1 MTSRRTLRRPHEL
14 ALWAALPMAHTP
26 RIEGRL
32 KMILDHTR
40 SRRALTR
47 RVLLAALGFGTAALV
62 PLAMLRP
69 AARAQASPPQA
80 SPPQAS
86 PPPKRHMTRETAR
99 VSAVSAVLGEFDA
112 MRLVGEGRS
121 LTPQAAAGLERA
133 LALRPDDYAA
143 HIRLLG
149 YYGGHRFQGGPAKA
163 SYQQQ
168 VFWFIR
174 NHPESVLSG
183 TPETM
188 LLKREDPA
196 AFEEGKALW
205 LEQISKQP
213 DNTTL
218 LGKAAGYCT
227 LSDEETAER
236 LLQQAQVLE
245 PKNPL
250 WPGKLGFL
258 YQLQGNGIRVS
269 AGDSR
274 LWARKALAE
283 YEAAAEVSTN
293 KTLQHST
300 SADLAMTAFDAGEYD
315 KARRYAVSLLQRGQ
329 NKKGYSWNTGGDL
342 HRAHLILGRLALRD
356 GDTAEAEAHLL
367 AMGRVSDS
375 PVLASFGPNMRL
387 AQELLKAGRRDVV
400 LAYFD
405 ECAKFWTFDHGE
417 KLKQWKTQ
425 VQKGEVPDFGGN
437 LVY

>member
-1 MTSRRTLRRPHEL
+1 MRRKLTPANL

-32 KMILDHTR
+32 TMILDQTR
-40 SRRALTR
+40 PRRALTR
-47 RVLLAALGFGTAALV
+47 RILMAALGVGAAALV

-69 AARAQASPPQA
+69 AARAQAA
-80 SPPQAS
+80 A
-86 PPPKRHMTRETAR
+86 PPPRRPVTLHMTRATAR
-99 VSAVSAVLGEFDA
+99 VSAVSAVPGEFDA
-112 MRLVGEGRS
+112 MQLVAEGRS
-121 LTPQAAAGLERA
+121 LTPQAAAALERA
-133 LALRPDDYAA
+133 LQSHPDDYRA

-149 YYGGHRFQGGPAKA
+149 YYREQQYGSVPGREAFH
-163 SYQQQ
+163 QQ

-174 NHPESVLSG
+174 NHPESVLAG
-183 TPETM
+183 TPDTM
-188 LLKREDPA
+188 LLKREDAA

-205 LEQISKQP
+205 LAQITEQP

-218 LGKAAGYCT
+218 LGKAAAYCT

-236 LLQQAQVLE
+236 LLRQAEALE
-245 PKNPL
+245 PKRPL

-258 YQLQGNGIRVS
+258 YQLEGNSLGVS
-269 AGDSR
+269 AADSR

-283 YEAAAEVSTN
+283 YEAAAQVSTN
-293 KTLQHST
+293 KTLQRST

-315 KARRYAVSLLQRGQ
+315 KARRYAADLLQRGQ
-329 NKKGYSWNTGGDL
+329 NKEGYSYNPGGDL

-356 GDTAEAEAHLL
+356 GDTAGAEAHLL

-387 AQELLKAGRRDVV
+387 AQELLKVGKREVV

-405 ECAKFWTFDHGE
+405 ECARFWKDKH
-417 KLKQWKTQ
+417 LAVWKAQ
-425 VQKGEVPDFGGN
+425 VQEGKTPDFGGN
-437 LVY
+437 LYY

>member
-1 MTSRRTLRRPHEL
+1 MTRKPPYEL
-14 ALWAALPMAHTP
+14 ALWAALPMAHTSH
-26 RIEGRL
+26 IEGRL
-32 KMILDHTR
+32 TMILDQTR
-40 SRRALTR
+40 PRRALTR
-47 RVLLAALGFGTAALV
+47 RVLIIALGIGAAALV

-69 AARAQASPPQA
+69 AARAQAAA
-80 SPPQAS
+80 SL
-86 PPPKRHMTRETAR
+86 PKRHMTLATAR
-99 VSAVSAVLGEFDA
+99 VSAVSAVPGEFDA
-112 MRLVGEGRS
+112 MQLVAEGRS
-121 LTPQAAAGLERA
+121 LTPQAAAYLERV
-133 LALRPDDYAA
+133 LASRPDDYAA

-149 YYGGHRFQGGPAKA
+149 YYQKLRFTRPPAGA

-205 LEQISKQP
+205 LEQVSKQP

-269 AGDSR
+269 ASDSR

-293 KTLQHST
+293 KTLQHTT
-300 SADLAMTAFDAGEYD
+300 SADLAMTAFNAGEYE
-315 KARRYAVSLLQRGQ
+315 KARLYAVSLLQRGQ
-329 NKKGYSWNTGGDL
+329 NKEGYSYNPGGDF
-342 HRAHLILGRLALRD
+342 HHAHLILGRLALRD
-356 GDTAEAEAHLL
+356 GDTAGAEAHLL
-367 AMGRVSDS
+367 AMGRVSQS

-387 AQELLKAGRRDVV
+387 AQELLKVGKREAV

-405 ECAKFWTFDHGE
+405 ECAN
-417 KLKQWKTQ
+417 LWKDKHLAIWRTQ
-425 VQKGEVPDFGGN
+425 VQKGQLPDFGGN